1 MQAKYEAHN
10 QVVEQVGELLLV
22 DMFKEFL
29 KTEAKQTNRPV
40 NETDG
45 DKEAAETDSNK
56 DSYEKANKL
65 MMKFMNSCR
74 VQYYLKRNLIM
85 PAPYYDDLEENSVDL
100 INRMLITKMMKRAV
114 KVGDGVAIRAMKL
127 SLVPFFLARA
137 DKQNSKYALYL
148 LREHVDHEG
157 ADSLTKE
164 RVDMYCT
171 VNVTGKP
178 GENRAHDT
186 TMENLNLEGKQ
197 MLKTK
202 NENMD
207 ALDLEKTVLASNTM
221 NMMVALDKEV
231 NNIDGGTGG
240 GHAGKKVSEE
250 AIEDIVE
257 EIAITQPFSRD
268 RKKVVYQQRMRTLW
282 SGGQEGGR
290 LCDASLQR
298 FLDRNS
304 ENYEEDRLRRPY

>member
-1 MQAKYEAHN
+1 M
-10 QVVEQVGELLLV
+10 VEKVGELLLV
-22 DMFKEFL
+22 EMFQQFI
-29 KTEAKQTNRPV
+29 KTEADQAHKAV
-40 NETDG
+40 DET
-45 DKEAAETDSNK
+45 ESEQELAAETDPESF
-56 DSYEKANKL
+56 EKAYKL
-65 MMKFMNSCR
+65 MVKFMDSCR
-74 VQYYLKRNLIM
+74 IQYYFKRNVVM
-85 PAPYYDDLEENSVDL
+85 PAPFYDDLEENSVDL
-100 INRMLITKMMKRAV
+100 INRMLITKMLKRAV
-114 KVGDGVAIRAMKL
+114 KVGDGVGIRAMKL

-137 DKQNSKYALYL
+137 DKQISKYALYL

-171 VNVTGKP
+171 INVTGKP

-207 ALDLEKTVLASNTM
+207 VLDLEKTVLASNTM

-231 NNIDGGTGG
+231 NGMDGGTGG
-240 GHAGKKVSEE
+240 GHAGKKISEE

-257 EIAITQPFSRD
+257 EINLAQPFSRD
-268 RKKVVYQQRMRTLW
+268 RERVIYQQRMRTLW

-290 LCDASLQR
+290 LSDTNLQR
-298 FLDRNS
+298 FIDRNS